1 MHDSLFDL
9 KPQPARSYE
18 KDRFTVMNINV
29 EMSLDK
35 VDIERENYS
44 FLDVLSDAGGIQ
56 SIFITVFSVIIAL
69 LNYKYFDTYMA
80 SRLFKLKK
88 ENADTEDYKSYFD
101 KSNYFRASKCNNIP
115 NYIAD
120 HMPSKLCCCKKSRK

>member
-1 MHDSLFDL
+1 
-9 KPQPARSYE
+9 
-18 KDRFTVMNINV
+18 MNINI

-56 SIFITVFSVIIAL
+56 SILVSFFSAILAVV
-69 LNYKYFDTYMA
+69 NYKHFDTFMA

-88 ENADTEDYKSYFD
+88 EDADSGNYKSYFD
-101 KSNYFRASKCNNIP
+101 KSNFIQLSLCNNIP
-115 NYIAD
+115 NYLID
-120 HMPSKLCCCKKSRK
+120 LLPKK

>member
-1 MHDSLFDL
+1 
-9 KPQPARSYE
+9 
-18 KDRFTVMNINV
+18 MNINV

-56 SIFITVFSVIIAL
+56 SIFITTFSVIISL

-80 SRLFKLKK
+80 SRLFKIKK
-88 ENADTEDYKSYFD
+88 EDADIRDYRSYFE
-101 KSNYFRASKCNNIP
+101 
-115 NYIAD
+115 
-120 HMPSKLCCCKKSRK
+120 